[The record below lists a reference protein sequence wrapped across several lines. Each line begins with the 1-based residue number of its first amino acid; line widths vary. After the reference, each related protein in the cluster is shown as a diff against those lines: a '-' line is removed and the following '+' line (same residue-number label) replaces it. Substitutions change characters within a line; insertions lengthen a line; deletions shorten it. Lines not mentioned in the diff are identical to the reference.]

1 MPKQRGLFPI
11 TGTMGGTTF
20 YKTKDG
26 GFLVRQAGGID
37 ADRIATDP
45 AFARTREN
53 GQEFGRAGKAG
64 KLLREALRGVIEN
77 VADSTVGRRIFS
89 QFMKVLRAD
98 EVSNRGER
106 NVLDGETELFR
117 GFEFNAG
124 RTLGSTLHAPYTVNI
139 DRASGACTVEVPA
152 FSPAE
157 GLAAPPSSTHVKISA
172 IATEIDFL
180 NGEHNSALASSAET
194 ALEEEV
200 TQPLALALNLPP
212 NSGHPIFLALCVEF
226 LQSVNGKFY
235 KLNNGG
241 FNAMAMVSV
250 DGGV

>member
-1 MPKQRGLFPI
+1 MA
-11 TGTMGGTTF
+11 GTTF

-26 GFLVRQAGGID
+26 GFMVRQAGGID
-37 ADRIATDP
+37 ANRIATDP

-64 KLLREALRGVIEN
+64 RLLRKAMRGVIEN
-77 VADSTVGRRIFS
+77 VADGSASRRIFS
-89 QFMKVLRAD
+89 QFMKVLHAD

-124 RTLGSTLHAPYTVNI
+124 CALSATLFAPYTTNI
-139 DRASGACTVEVPA
+139 DRVTGAVTVDVPA
-152 FSPAE
+152 FPPGQ
-157 GLAAPPSSTHVKISA
+157 GLAAPPTSTHVKISA

-180 NGEHNSALASSAET
+180 NEVFNSALASSAET
-194 ALEEEV
+194 ALAEAA
-200 TQPLALALNLPP
+200 TQPLALAMNLPP
-212 NSGHPIFLALCVEF
+212 NSEHPIFLALCVEF
-226 LQSVNGKFY
+226 LQFVNGKFY
-235 KLNNGG
+235 TLNNGG
-241 FNAMAMVSV
+241 FNAMAMVAV